1 MSIFT
6 PRIVNITHTLLP
18 LEVVL
23 DVRDHVGLGLLLALF
38 VLLHPLDVPRQAYL
52 LPVHDPLLVVQSRD
66 PSRRFILQAPDCGA
80 SCR

>member
-23 DVRDHVGLGLLLALF
+23 DVRDHVGLGPLLALF
-38 VLLHPLDVPRQAYL
+38 VLLHPLDVPGQPNL
-52 LPVHDPLLVVQSRD
+52 LPLHDPLLVVQPGD
-66 PSRRFILQAPDCGA
+66 PPGRLVLQAPHSG
-80 SCR
+80 SHG